1 MKIELDDKDWKLLEK
16 HLGIYVEKNYLKLD
30 PHFIDLYNQIL
41 EQHYASKVKELKEWL
56 LQKLEKTNLNYLF
69 KNLGGY
75 SMDSKTREK
84 ILHRCEILRYMGDDG
99 ISCIFDQLPDD
110 ELMEDCGWVLDKAH
124 DDLDNFQFGLTRKII
139 NKAAARSANDMWS
152 ESWTLT
158 ESKSNKFM

>member
-1 MKIELDDKDWKLLEK
+1 MIELFIIIGGCYAL
-16 HLGIYVEKNYLKLD
+16 YVCGMAIATELD
-30 PHFIDLYNQIL
+30 YREVNQQKKRRIR
-41 EQHYASKVKELKEWL
+41 WL
-56 LQKLEKTNLNYLF
+56 LQKLKETNLNYLF

-110 ELMEDCGWVLDKAH
+110 ELMEDCGWVLDKEH

-139 NKAAARSANDMWS
+139 NKAAVRAAKDMW
-152 ESWTLT
+152 
-158 ESKSNKFM
+158 N

>member
-1 MKIELDDKDWKLLEK
+1 MELSKEQMEK
-16 HLGIYVEKNYLKLD
+16 V
-30 PHFIDLYNQIL
+30 IL
-41 EQHYASKVKELKEWL
+41 ELESNYNSKTFDDENLIEIINLFKKYLNSGETKRL
-56 LQKLEKTNLNYLF
+56 LQELEKTNLNYLF

-139 NKAAARSANDMWS
+139 NKAAARSSKDMWS
-152 ESWTLT
+152 
-158 ESKSNKFM
+158 

>member
-56 LQKLEKTNLNYLF
+56 LQKLKKTNSNYLF

-84 ILHRCEILRYMGDDG
+84 ILHRCEILTYMGDDG
-99 ISCIFDQLPDD
+99 ISCIYDQLPDD

-124 DDLDNFQFGLTRKII
+124 DDLDQYQFGVTRKII
-139 NKAAARSANDMWS
+139 NDRAPKANSNDMWG
-152 ESWTLT
+152 
-158 ESKSNKFM
+158 